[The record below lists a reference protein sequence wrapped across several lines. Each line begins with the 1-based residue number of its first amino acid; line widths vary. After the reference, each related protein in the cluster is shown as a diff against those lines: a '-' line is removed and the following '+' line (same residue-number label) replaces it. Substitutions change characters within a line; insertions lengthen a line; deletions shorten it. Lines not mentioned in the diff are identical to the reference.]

1 MKPRMKKPVF
11 LDFETE
17 GIEARPKYPPMPVGL
32 AIYDPEGE
40 YPDGYHAFGHTA
52 GNNSTKAI
60 VKTILEL
67 IYESDREICFHNA
80 MFDLDVA
87 ETHLDLPLPEP
98 YRVHDTLILAFLHD
112 PHVQSLSLKELVI
125 TYGLA
130 KPDERDE
137 LRDWIIANVPE
148 AHRKKSTW
156 GAYICRGPVDLVG
169 RYASADVR
177 LTSLLFAHLY
187 EHVVPAQD
195 EAYQREM
202 ALMPML
208 LENSRLGVR
217 VDREGLQQAK
227 QQAIVDIEKCSVWVR
242 ALLKSPEINIDS
254 DKQLV
259 DSIYLTDYWDKTN
272 GWPTTDKGQ
281 PRADKETLDELI
293 THEELKGVLR
303 YRANLSTCL
312 STFIEPWLEAS
323 ASTGRI
329 YTNWNSVRGERGGT
343 RTGRLSSTPNFQNA
357 PVRYP
362 KIVAAGATTGMG
374 RNEILIPTDLD
385 IAPLPLIRSFIL
397 PDEGHKL
404 VACDFNAQELRIF
417 AHFEGGN
424 LMKQYQEDA
433 RADLHTYAAKLMS
446 EAANQ
451 EVSRT
456 YSKGVSFAILYGAG
470 PQKISEMLEVD
481 YSLAK
486 TLMDAYTSAVAPGLR
501 MMQSTMRTRYKL
513 GQPIKTLGG
522 RLVKMEPPKIIN
534 GRLREFDYKGVNL
547 LIQGS
552 AADQAKAAMLLYQSR
567 RKGSRL
573 LLSVHD
579 ELVISAPEEFIEREA
594 ETLTWSMCNA
604 LAMDVPMVSDYKI
617 GNTYQDTK

>member
-1 MKPRMKKPVF
+1 MKPVF

-17 GIEARPKYPPMPVGL
+17 GIDARPKYPPVPVGL

-40 YPDGYHAFGHTA
+40 YPNGYHSFGHA
-52 GNNSTKAI
+52 SGNNTTQAA
-60 VKTILEL
+60 VKSILEL
-67 IYESDREICFHNA
+67 IYDSGREICFHNA

-87 ETHLDLPLPEP
+87 ETHLDLPMPEST
-98 YRVHDTLILAFLHD
+98 RIHDTLILAFLFN
-112 PHVQSLSLKELVI
+112 PHVQSLSLKDLVV
-125 TYGLA
+125 TYQLA
-130 KPDERDE
+130 EPTERDE
-137 LRDWIIANVPE
+137 LKEWITTFVDE
-148 AHRKKSTW
+148 ARRKKSTW
-156 GAYICRGPVDLVG
+156 GAYICRGPADLVG
-169 RYASADVR
+169 KYAEADVR
-177 LTSLLFAHLY
+177 LTSLLFEHLY
-187 EHVVPAQD
+187 PQVVPLQSEPYA
-195 EAYQREM
+195 REM
-202 ALMPML
+202 ALIPML

-217 VDREGLQQAK
+217 VDRDGLEKAK
-227 QQAIVDIEKCSVWVR
+227 QQAIVDIEKCNVWVR
-242 ALLKSPEINIDS
+242 TLLDSPDLNVDS

-259 DSIYLTDYWDKTN
+259 DSIYPTDYWDKKN
-272 GWPTTDKGQ
+272 GWPSTDKGS
-281 PRADKETLDELI
+281 PKADKETLEEII
-293 THEELKGVLR
+293 THQELKGVLR

-323 ASTGRI
+323 QSTGRI

-362 KIVAAGATTGMG
+362 QIVTGGAVKNMG
-374 RNEILIPTDLD
+374 RNEIVIPADLD

-424 LMKQYQEDA
+424 LMKQYQQDA
-433 RADLHTYAAKLMS
+433 RADLHTYAAKMMTQ
-446 EAANQ
+446 AAGQ

-470 PQKISEMLEVD
+470 PQKISEMLEISYD
-481 YSLAK
+481 LAK
-486 TLMDAYTSAVAPGLR
+486 TLMDAYTSAVAPGLKT
-501 MMQSTMRTRYKL
+501 MQSVMRTRYKL
-513 GQPIKTLGG
+513 NQPLKTLGG
-522 RLVKMEPPKIIN
+522 RHVKMEPPKIIN

-552 AADQAKAAMLLYQSR
+552 AADQAKAAMLLYQKKR
-567 RKGSRL
+567 NASRL

-579 ELVISAPEEFIEREA
+579 ELVISAPVEHIEREA
-594 ETLTWSMCNA
+594 ETLMWSMCNA
-604 LAMDVPMVSDYKI
+604 LDMDVPMVSDYKV
-617 GNTYQDTK
+617 GNTYQETK

>member
-1 MKPRMKKPVF
+1 MKPIF

-17 GIEARPKYPPMPVGL
+17 GIEARPKYPPVPVGL
-32 AIYDPEGE
+32 ALYDPEGQ
-40 YPDGYHAFGHTA
+40 YPDGYHAFGHAT
-52 GNNSTKAI
+52 GNNTTKAA
-60 VKTILEL
+60 VKSMLEL
-67 IYESDREICFHNA
+67 IYDSDRVICFHNA

-87 ETHLDLPLPEP
+87 EIHLDLPIPEHI
-98 YRVHDTLILAFLHD
+98 RIHDTLILAFLHD
-112 PHVQSLSLKELVI
+112 PHVQSLSLKDLVM

-130 KPDERDE
+130 QPDERDE
-137 LRDWIIANVPE
+137 LKAWIIENVDE
-148 AHRKKSTW
+148 ARRKKSTW
-156 GAYICRGPVDLVG
+156 GAYICRGPVELVG
-169 RYASADVR
+169 RYAKADVQ
-177 LTSLLFAHLY
+177 LTSLLYEHLY
-187 EHVVPAQD
+187 PQVVPSQ
-195 EAYQREM
+195 EAPYLREM
-202 ALMPML
+202 ELIPML

-217 VDREGLQQAK
+217 VDRNGLEKAR
-227 QQAIVDIEKCSVWVR
+227 QQAIIDIEKCSVWVR
-242 ALLKSPEINIDS
+242 ALLKSPELNIDS

-259 DSIYLTDYWDKTN
+259 DSIYPTDYWDKTN
-272 GWPTTDKGQ
+272 GWPSTDKGA
-281 PRADKETLDELI
+281 PRADKESLDALI

-312 STFIEPWLEAS
+312 STFIEPWLQAS
-323 ASTGRI
+323 ESTGRI

-362 KIVAAGATTGMG
+362 KIVSAGAITGMG
-374 RNEILIPTDLD
+374 RNEIVIPTDLD

-433 RADLHTYAAKLMS
+433 RADLHTYAAKLMT
-446 EAANQ
+446 EAAGQ

-470 PQKISEMLEVD
+470 PQKVSEMIEVP
-481 YSLAK
+481 YALAK
-486 TLMDAYTSAVAPGLR
+486 TLMDAYTSSVAPGLK

-513 GQPIKTLGG
+513 KQPIKTLGE
-522 RLVKMEPPKIIN
+522 RLIKMEPPKIIN

-552 AADQAKAAMLLYQSR
+552 AADQAKAAMLLYQKK

-579 ELVISAPEEFIEREA
+579 ELVISAPEDHLEREA
-594 ETLTWSMCNA
+594 ETLTWAMCNA
-604 LAMDVPMVSDYKI
+604 LQMDVPMVSDYKI

>member
-1 MKPRMKKPVF
+1 V
-11 LDFETE
+11 E
-17 GIEARPKYPPMPVGL
+17 
-32 AIYDPEGE
+32 
-40 YPDGYHAFGHTA
+40 
-52 GNNSTKAI
+52 
-60 VKTILEL
+60 
-67 IYESDREICFHNA
+67 
-80 MFDLDVA
+80 
-87 ETHLDLPLPEP
+87 
-98 YRVHDTLILAFLHD
+98 
-112 PHVQSLSLKELVI
+112 
-125 TYGLA
+125 
-130 KPDERDE
+130 
-137 LRDWIIANVPE
+137 
-148 AHRKKSTW
+148 
-156 GAYICRGPVDLVG
+156 LVG
-169 RYASADVR
+169 RYAKADVR
-177 LTSLLFAHLY
+177 LTSLLYEHLY
-187 EHVVPAQD
+187 PQVVPSQ
-195 EAYQREM
+195 EAPYLREM
-202 ALMPML
+202 ELIPML

-217 VDREGLQQAK
+217 VDRDGLEKAR
-227 QQAIVDIEKCSVWVR
+227 QQAIIDIEKCSVWVR
-242 ALLKSPEINIDS
+242 ALLKSPELNIDS

-259 DSIYLTDYWDKTN
+259 DSIYPTDYWDKTN
-272 GWPTTDKGQ
+272 GWPSTDKGA
-281 PRADKETLDELI
+281 PRADKESLDALI

-312 STFIEPWLEAS
+312 STFIEPWLQAS
-323 ASTGRI
+323 ESTGRI

-362 KIVAAGATTGMG
+362 KIVSAGAITGMG
-374 RNEILIPTDLD
+374 RNEIVIPTDLD

-433 RADLHTYAAKLMS
+433 RADLHTYAAKLMT
-446 EAANQ
+446 EAAGQ

-470 PQKISEMLEVD
+470 PQKVSEMIEVP
-481 YSLAK
+481 YALAK
-486 TLMDAYTSAVAPGLR
+486 TLMDAYTSSVAPGLK

-513 GQPIKTLGG
+513 KQPIKTLGE
-522 RLVKMEPPKIIN
+522 RLIKMEPPKIIN

-552 AADQAKAAMLLYQSR
+552 AADQAKAAMLLYQKK

-579 ELVISAPEEFIEREA
+579 ELVISAPEDHLEREA
-594 ETLTWSMCNA
+594 ETLTWAMCNA
-604 LAMDVPMVSDYKI
+604 LQMDVPMVSDYKI

>member
-1 MKPRMKKPVF
+1 MKPVF

-17 GIEARPKYPPMPVGL
+17 GIEARPKYPPVPVGL

-40 YPDGYHAFGHTA
+40 YPNGYHSFGHA
-52 GNNSTKAI
+52 NGNNTTKEA
-60 VKTILEL
+60 VKTMLEL
-67 IYESDREICFHNA
+67 IYDSGREICFHNA

-87 ETHLDLPLPEP
+87 EMHLDLPMPEST
-98 YRVHDTLILAFLHD
+98 RIHDTLILAFLFN
-112 PHVQSLSLKELVI
+112 PHVQSLSLKDLVV

-130 KPDERDE
+130 EPTERDE
-137 LRDWIIANVPE
+137 LKEWIIANVDE
-148 AHRKKSTW
+148 ARRKKSTW
-156 GAYICRGPVDLVG
+156 GAYICRGPAALVG
-169 RYASADVR
+169 KYAEADVR
-177 LTSLLFAHLY
+177 LTSLLFEHLY
-187 EHVVPAQD
+187 SQVVPLQA
-195 EAYQREM
+195 EPYAREM
-202 ALMPML
+202 ALIPML

-217 VDREGLQQAK
+217 VDREGLEKAR
-227 QQAIVDIEKCSVWVR
+227 QQAIVDIEKCNVWVR
-242 ALLKSPEINIDS
+242 ALLGSPDLNVDS

-259 DSIYLTDYWDKTN
+259 DSIYPTEYWNKTN
-272 GWPTTDKGQ
+272 GWPATDKGS
-281 PRADKETLDELI
+281 PKADKETLEEII
-293 THEELKGVLR
+293 THQELKGVLR

-323 ASTGRI
+323 QSTGRI

-362 KIVAAGATTGMG
+362 KIVTGGATANMG
-374 RNEILIPTDLD
+374 RNEIVIPIDLD

-424 LMKQYQEDA
+424 LMQQYQQDA
-433 RADLHTYAAKLMS
+433 RADLHTYAAKLMTQ
-446 EAANQ
+446 AAGQ

-470 PQKISEMLEVD
+470 PQKISEMLEIS
-481 YSLAK
+481 YELAK
-486 TLMDAYTSAVAPGLR
+486 TLMDAYTSAVAPGLKT
-501 MMQSTMRTRYKL
+501 MQSVMRTRYKL
-513 GQPIKTLGG
+513 NHPLKTLGG
-522 RLVKMEPPKIIN
+522 RHVRMEPPKIIN

-552 AADQAKAAMLLYQSR
+552 AADQAKAAMLLYQKKR
-567 RKGSRL
+567 LGSRL

-579 ELVISAPEEFIEREA
+579 ELVISAPIEHIEREA
-594 ETLTWSMCNA
+594 ETLMWSMCNA
-604 LAMDVPMVSDYKI
+604 LDMDVPMVSDYKV
-617 GNTYQDTK
+617 GDTYQETK

>member
-1 MKPRMKKPVF
+1 MKPVY

-17 GIEARPKYPPMPVGL
+17 GIEARPKYPPVPVGL
-32 AIYDPEGE
+32 AVYDPEGE
-40 YPDGYHAFGHTA
+40 YPDGYHAFGHAT
-52 GNNSTKAI
+52 GNNTTKKA
-60 VKTILEL
+60 VTAMLSL
-67 IYESDREICFHNA
+67 IYDSGREICFHNA

-87 ETHLDLPLPEP
+87 EVHLDCPIPDMSK
-98 YRVHDTLILAFLHD
+98 VHDTLILAFLHD
-112 PHVQSLSLKELVI
+112 PHVQSLSLKDLVV
-125 TYGLA
+125 TWGLDT
-130 KPDERDE
+130 PTERDE
-137 LRDWIIANVPE
+137 LKEWIIANVEE
-148 AHRKKSTW
+148 AKRKKSTW
-156 GAYICRGPVDLVG
+156 GAYICRGPVELVG
-169 RYASADVR
+169 KYAAADVR
-177 LTSLLFAHLY
+177 LTSKLFEY
-187 EHVVPAQD
+187 VSSHVLPAQ
-195 EAYQREM
+195 AVPYLREM
-202 ALMPML
+202 QLIPML

-217 VDREGLQQAK
+217 VDREGLTAAK
-227 QQAIVDIEKCSVWVR
+227 VQAIVDIDKCNVWVR
-242 ALLKSPEINIDS
+242 SLLGSPDLNVDS

-259 DSIYLTDYWDKTN
+259 DSIYPTEYWNKTN

-281 PRADKETLDELI
+281 PKADKETFEELI
-293 THEELKGVLR
+293 THPELKDVLR

-323 ASTGRI
+323 GTTGRI

-362 KIVAAGATTGMG
+362 KVQLPA
-374 RNEILIPTDLD
+374 DLGV
-385 IAPLPLIRSFIL
+385 APLPLIRSFIL
-397 PDEGHKL
+397 ADEGHRL

-433 RADLHTYAAKLMS
+433 RADLHTYAAKMMT
-446 EAANQ
+446 EASGR

-470 PQKISEMLEVD
+470 PKKISEMLEID
-481 YSLAK
+481 MDLAK
-486 TLMDAYTSAVAPGLR
+486 ALVSTYTTAVAPGLKT
-501 MMQSTMRTRYKL
+501 MQDTMRKRYKL
-513 GQPIKTLGG
+513 GQPLKTVGG

-552 AADQAKAAMLLYQSR
+552 AADQAKAAMLLYQQR
-567 RKGSRL
+567 RQGSRL

-579 ELVISAPEEFIEREA
+579 ELVISAPADAIEREA
-594 ETLTWSMCNA
+594 ECLTWSMCNA
-604 LAMDVPMVSDYKI
+604 LEMDVPMVSDYKV
-617 GNTYQDTK
+617 GDSYQETK

>member
-1 MKPRMKKPVF
+1 MKPVF

-17 GIEARPKYPPMPVGL
+17 AIGPRPFYPPKPVGL
-32 AIYDPEGE
+32 ALYDPEGE
-40 YPDGYHAFGHTA
+40 YPDGYHAFGHLN
-52 GNNSTKAI
+52 GNNTTESAVRKM
-60 VKTILEL
+60 LEL

-87 ETHLDLPLPEP
+87 ETHLDLPIPSHH
-98 YRVHDTLILAFLHD
+98 RVHDTLILAFLHN
-112 PHVQSLSLKELVI
+112 PHVQSLSLKDLVVI
-125 TYGLA
+125 YQLA
-130 KPDERDE
+130 SPDERDE
-137 LRDWIIANVPE
+137 LKEWIINNVDE
-148 AHRKKSTW
+148 ARRKKSTW
-156 GAYICRGPVDLVG
+156 GAYISKGPVELVG
-169 RYASADVR
+169 RYAQADVR
-177 LTSLLFAHLY
+177 LTSLLY
-187 EHVVPAQD
+187 EFLALKVLPEQQ
-195 EAYQREM
+195 EPYLREIE
-202 ALMPML
+202 LIPML

-217 VDREGLQQAK
+217 VDRDGLEKAR
-227 QQAIVDIEKCSVWVR
+227 QQAIVDIEKCNVWVR
-242 ALLKSPEINIDS
+242 TLLGSPDLNIDS

-259 DSIYLTDYWDKTN
+259 DSIYPTDFWDKRN
-272 GWPTTDKGQ
+272 GWPSTDKGS
-281 PRADKETLDELI
+281 PKADKETLEELI
-293 THEELKGVLR
+293 THQELKGVLR

-323 ASTGRI
+323 RSTGRI

-362 KIVAAGATTGMG
+362 KIVTGGAEASMG
-374 RNEILIPTDLD
+374 RNEIVIPGDLD

-424 LMKQYQEDA
+424 LMQQYQKDA
-433 RADLHTYAAKLMS
+433 RADLHTYAAGLMTQ
-446 EAANQ
+446 AAGQ

-470 PQKISEMLEVD
+470 PQKISEMLEISYD
-481 YSLAK
+481 LAK

-501 MMQSTMRTRYKL
+501 TMQSVMRQRYKL
-513 GQPIKTLGG
+513 GQPLRTLGG
-522 RLVKMEPPKIIN
+522 RLVMMEPAKIIN

-552 AADQAKAAMLLYQSR
+552 AADQAKAAMLLYQKKR
-567 RKGSRL
+567 LGSRL

-579 ELVISAPEEFIEREA
+579 ELVISAPIEFIVREA
-594 ETLTWSMCNA
+594 ETLMWAMCNA
-604 LAMDVPMVSDYKI
+604 LKMDVPMVSDYKV
-617 GNTYQDTK
+617 GDTYQETK